1 MEMGTLK
8 ERLKP
13 TSVSMTSRATSPIP
27 QASFDTLS
35 KPYAHTYV
43 DVHTPAIRVPTVPIA
58 LRMQLEAF
66 EDTPPDMRDRVLPTK
81 ATLGEPFALE
91 ACREPFAPRT
101 AETIEIVP
109 PHEDGGA
116 TPETP
121 VVNLAALE
129 KQIPT
134 GALAEN
140 LLWAARSGLDHN
152 KLQGFLNA
160 YASTPNVRISKS
172 AAIIVDSD
180 KHRLISRMRRKPV
193 RQETPGARKASEP
206 GSTWILDGWGPVET
220 GSIENGCYYEWSAAC
235 EAIGYELD
243 AQCRDHGHDTVF
255 AFLRH
260 IAAFCAAHNR
270 TWRILRVDA
279 AMRTE
284 SFKAQV
290 EAEFGVLVEVAP
302 GGHHEGVALK
312 EATNDINTRASEQML
327 ARAAK
332 GSSYVL
338 PAKRYARHIRN
349 ASPPS
354 GSTQSRH
361 HLMTGKPLD
370 LASSP
375 TPLIFGCDIAVLN
388 DEAIRDQKG
397 SGKAN
402 RASEGEFIGID
413 GAAYIIR
420 KFNGQIV
427 RRKNVQPLNESVMM
441 VSGLPGGAVS
451 MNEETQTEGE
461 NLGSLPPLAPPPA
474 PIPKPA
480 PTLKPK
486 VLNVNVG
493 DRIEAYYLPWT
504 RGNKRKPAELH
515 EQGEFH
521 AGTITAFRDLDS
533 GSRHH
538 LVMWE
543 GDWKGMGDWLDLA
556 NEVRLWRPEPAVAK
570 GHKFYPKQPRAPVSP
585 KAASPKA
592 ASKPL
597 PKARP
602 QKAYAAPT
610 ADAPRTRA
618 RARNYAKIA
627 MVNAVN
633 TFVTEAFRT
642 LGPEHRESFA
652 EQFFE
657 CDADDLFVKGTLC
670 TLTRRAQRII
680 ARTAELPDDPTS
692 EHVLICNVA
701 RKSKPASSPAMAN
714 KADGAVEI
722 VSETG
727 EKTVLRP
734 PTNERARQLLPDAE
748 LWIPAFDKA
757 RDVLAHAPGNHWM
770 TMSEAKAKGYAI
782 TPGVLTN
789 KYKQDPVTGKL
800 EVNNGRKS
808 RIAFDNPRFESIA
821 AKRGESDDTGYG
833 APVASILQRNI
844 TLADACERQ
853 RGLTKADVGNAFL
866 LGFRGATMAGETAG
880 ARTLKVVI
888 VRMPEGCR
896 LFDPDTGEE
905 LVLVCVSPIWGERAA
920 GFEWHMRLLTL
931 LDDAGWQPCPE
942 VPCMFYKTLTCG
954 HDGRLITIVD
964 DLLFSEANMRHDMA
978 EKTVEFLRKQVG
990 KVTMEFEPTF
1000 YAGVVIE
1007 RTFDSVNG
1015 HDTLSLS
1022 MAEKIHAGTL
1032 DVAPQLVRGEAPPLA
1047 GKKLV
1052 KALHELKP
1060 LPVDDRKPKL
1070 TKQDRLVGS
1079 INGKVQWYKQILPG
1093 LSWMQH
1099 RLACVIAAPPPEA
1112 FDVAVSVLAL
1122 AYAQREK
1129 RVTYTRGLKS
1139 SESLLKRYARHI
1151 RNASPPSGST
1161 QSRHHLMTGKPLD
1174 LASSPTP
1181 LIFGCDIA
1189 VLNDEAIRDQKG
1201 SGKANRASEGE
1212 FIGIDGAAYIIRKFN
1227 GQIVRRKN
1235 VQPLNESVMMVSGLP
1250 GGAVSMN
1257 EETQTEGENLGS
1269 LPPLAPPPAPIPKPA
1284 PTLKPK
1290 VLNVNVGD
1298 RIEAYYLPWTRGNK
1312 RKPAELH
1319 EQGEF
1324 HAGTITAFRDLDSG
1338 SRHHLVMWE
1347 GDWKGMGDWLDL
1359 ANEVRLWRPEP
1370 AVAKGHKFYPKQPR
1384 APVSPKA
1391 ASPKAA
1397 SKPLPKARPQ
1407 KAYAAPT
1414 ADAPRTRARARNY
1427 AKIAMVNAVNTFVTE
1442 AFRTLGP
1449 EHRESFAEQFFECDA
1464 DDLFVKG
1471 TLCTLTRRA
1480 QRIIARTAE
1489 LPDDPT
1495 SEHVLICN
1503 VARKSKPA
1511 SSPAMANKADGAVE
1525 IVSETGEKTVLR
1537 PPTNERARQLLPD
1550 AELWI
1555 PAFDKARDVLAHA
1568 PGNHWMTMSEAK
1580 AKGYAITPGVLTN
1593 KYKQDPVT
1601 GKLEVNN
1608 GRKSRIAFDNP
1619 RFESIAAKRGES
1631 DDTGYGAP
1639 VASILQRNITLADA
1653 CERQRGLTKADVGN
1667 AFLLGFRGATM
1678 AGETAGA
1685 RTLKVVIVRMPEG
1698 CRLFDPDTG
1707 EELVLVCVSPI
1718 WGERAA
1724 GFEWHMRLLTL
1735 LDDAG
1740 WQPCPEVP
1748 CMFYKTLTCGHD
1760 GRLITIV
1767 DDLLFSE
1774 ANMRHDMAEKT
1785 VEFLRKQVGKVTMEF
1800 EPTFYAGVVIERTFD
1815 SVNGHDTLSLSMA
1828 EKIHAGTLDVAP
1840 QLVRGE
1846 APPLAGKKLVK
1857 ALHELKPL
1865 PVDDRKPKLTKQDR
1879 LVGSINGKVQWY
1891 KQILPGLSWMQHR
1904 LACVIAAP
1912 PPEAFDVAVSVLAL
1926 AYAQREK
1933 RVTYTRGLKSSES
1946 LLKGAM
1952 SATIDPT
1959 SSACSDTVT
1968 IADTSWGV
1976 DIEGPFTSGDV
1987 YGLTMTRTGAHVY
2000 TTTHKLG
2007 AVVDCSAHAEA
2018 IGTGKAGEIT
2028 EEARAIERGLGVP
2041 PQKPTLILTCQRSRR
2056 QWPGHAAISARYPSV
2071 RHLHAARADWRR
2083 HPSVPAGQGEPG

>member
-1 MEMGTLK
+1 MNAHGKRYSTDEKPKPRLLERATELHKKGRAAVARVAEASTENEPSDDEAPPGQQIYVNMVNVAKITQHEHDLAWLARVNLALTNLPKLPAGFNYVQIDGGANIVLAMSRQAREKGTLLDSPPQAVAGIGPSITSEGTLSLTCDLLTSDGTMDAISFDTEALVAPSSSPLQQDVMAESVVLDKLPCKIVKSSMTGDSSYEITFSNSSKTVTLHAAHGVYFIAVRWRQPTANVAKNMEVGTLKERLHVAQNMEMGTLK

-13 TSVSMTSRATSPIP
+13 VSVSMTSRATSPIP
-27 QASFDTLS
+27 QASFDTLN
-35 KPYAHTYV
+35 KPYSHPAV
-43 DVHTPAIRVPTVPIA
+43 EVHTPAIRVHTVPIA

-66 EDTPPDMRDRVLPTK
+66 EDTPPDRRDRVLPTK

-91 ACREPFAPRT
+91 ACKEPFAPRT

-160 YASTPNVRISKS
+160 FASTPNVRISKS

-570 GHKFYPKQPRAPVSP
+570 GHKFYPKQPRAPASP

-592 ASKPL
+592 ASKPP

-602 QKAYAAPT
+602 QRAYAAPT

-734 PTNERARQLLPDAE
+734 PANERARQQLPDAE

-866 LGFRGATMAGETAG
+866 LGLRGATMAGETTG

-990 KVTMEFEPTF
+990 KVTIEIEPTF

-1007 RTFDSVNG
+1007 RTFDKVNG

-1099 RLACVIAAPPPEA
+1099 RLACVIAAPPPTA
-1112 FDVAVSVLAL
+1112 FD
-1122 AYAQREK
+1122 
-1129 RVTYTRGLKS
+1129 
-1139 SESLLKRYARHI
+1139 I
-1151 RNASPPSGST
+1151 
-1161 QSRHHLMTGKPLD
+1161 
-1174 LASSPTP
+1174 
-1181 LIFGCDIA
+1181 
-1189 VLNDEAIRDQKG
+1189 
-1201 SGKANRASEGE
+1201 
-1212 FIGIDGAAYIIRKFN
+1212 
-1227 GQIVRRKN
+1227 
-1235 VQPLNESVMMVSGLP
+1235 
-1250 GGAVSMN
+1250 
-1257 EETQTEGENLGS
+1257 
-1269 LPPLAPPPAPIPKPA
+1269 
-1284 PTLKPK
+1284 
-1290 VLNVNVGD
+1290 
-1298 RIEAYYLPWTRGNK
+1298 
-1312 RKPAELH
+1312 
-1319 EQGEF
+1319 
-1324 HAGTITAFRDLDSG
+1324 
-1338 SRHHLVMWE
+1338 
-1347 GDWKGMGDWLDL
+1347 
-1359 ANEVRLWRPEP
+1359 
-1370 AVAKGHKFYPKQPR
+1370 
-1384 APVSPKA
+1384 
-1391 ASPKAA
+1391 
-1397 SKPLPKARPQ
+1397 
-1407 KAYAAPT
+1407 
-1414 ADAPRTRARARNY
+1414 
-1427 AKIAMVNAVNTFVTE
+1427 
-1442 AFRTLGP
+1442 
-1449 EHRESFAEQFFECDA
+1449 
-1464 DDLFVKG
+1464 
-1471 TLCTLTRRA
+1471 
-1480 QRIIARTAE
+1480 
-1489 LPDDPT
+1489 
-1495 SEHVLICN
+1495 
-1503 VARKSKPA
+1503 
-1511 SSPAMANKADGAVE
+1511 
-1525 IVSETGEKTVLR
+1525 
-1537 PPTNERARQLLPD
+1537 
-1550 AELWI
+1550 
-1555 PAFDKARDVLAHA
+1555 
-1568 PGNHWMTMSEAK
+1568 
-1580 AKGYAITPGVLTN
+1580 
-1593 KYKQDPVT
+1593 
-1601 GKLEVNN
+1601 
-1608 GRKSRIAFDNP
+1608 
-1619 RFESIAAKRGES
+1619 
-1631 DDTGYGAP
+1631 
-1639 VASILQRNITLADA
+1639 
-1653 CERQRGLTKADVGN
+1653 
-1667 AFLLGFRGATM
+1667 
-1678 AGETAGA
+1678 
-1685 RTLKVVIVRMPEG
+1685 
-1698 CRLFDPDTG
+1698 
-1707 EELVLVCVSPI
+1707 
-1718 WGERAA
+1718 
-1724 GFEWHMRLLTL
+1724 
-1735 LDDAG
+1735 
-1740 WQPCPEVP
+1740 
-1748 CMFYKTLTCGHD
+1748 
-1760 GRLITIV
+1760 
-1767 DDLLFSE
+1767 
-1774 ANMRHDMAEKT
+1774 
-1785 VEFLRKQVGKVTMEF
+1785 
-1800 EPTFYAGVVIERTFD
+1800 
-1815 SVNGHDTLSLSMA
+1815 
-1828 EKIHAGTLDVAP
+1828 
-1840 QLVRGE
+1840 
-1846 APPLAGKKLVK
+1846 
-1857 ALHELKPL
+1857 
-1865 PVDDRKPKLTKQDR
+1865 
-1879 LVGSINGKVQWY
+1879 
-1891 KQILPGLSWMQHR
+1891 
-1904 LACVIAAP
+1904 
-1912 PPEAFDVAVSVLAL
+1912 AVSVLAL

-2041 PQKPTLILTCQRSRR
+2041 PQKPTLILTDNRANALVGSGQGTLRSR
-2056 QWPGHAAISARYPSV
+2056 HAIRRYVTFMQRVQTGAVTLRFLPDKENPADILTKPVPHAKAEASLNWMMGTGKPS
-2071 RHLHAARADWRR
+2071 
-2083 HPSVPAGQGEPG
+2083 